1 MTQITSESEAAHIA
15 KCRAKVRHDTP
26 ASAKAAG
33 RRRLAE
39 GRASQLWV
47 YHCNVCFGY
56 HLTKRHIG
64 FANAVHNPNPFA
76 TIVK

>member
-1 MTQITSESEAAHIA
+1 MTPNSPEDEHVA

-26 ASAKAAG
+26 EAAKEVG
-33 RRRLAE
+33 RRRVYATHTP
-39 GRASQLWV
+39 LWV

-64 FANAVHNPNPFA
+64 FANAVHDPNPFA

>member
-1 MTQITSESEAAHIA
+1 MTPNTAEDEHVA

-26 ASAKAAG
+26 EAAKAGG
-33 RRRLAE
+33 RQRIYYGHARE
-39 GRASQLWV
+39 LWV

-64 FANAVHNPNPFA
+64 FANAVHDPNPFA